1 MPILLE
7 SRLRVVL
14 RGNKALL
21 RVKELP
27 YDLVSNTTTGRN
39 RKSSFFTPHK
49 LQKLI
54 IIVDRNYQTSFNEL
68 YILNENT
75 ELRKEIN
82 KSLS

>member
-27 YDLVSNTTTGRN
+27 YDPVSNTTTGRN
-39 RKSSFFTPHK
+39 RKSGFFTPHK
-49 LQKLI
+49 LQKLV
-54 IIVDRNYQTSFNEL
+54 IIVDHNYQTSFNKL